1 MGNPDCPHCGG
12 VSPST
17 DGKTEC
23 GWCGPDH
30 VPPVVPEFD
39 FDPLFDLLWL
49 AQWDGEVD
57 GEDAT
62 ALDASLWDEDGFHP
76 WDGLLYGYTLLTY
89 CTYQQTLETPAE
101 YETFGRLWVTD
112 SDGKE
117 LADVDAREYQ

>member
-57 GEDAT
+57 GEAAT
-62 ALDASLWDEDGFHP
+62 ALDESLRDEDGFHP
-76 WDGLLYGYTLLTY
+76 WAGLLYGYTLLTY